1 MQGQWLRLTAQTQG
15 RYAGGLES
23 AEAHVAEATA
33 GTVCTT
39 GAEIVRYFKPID
51 EVDPGMSAVLRG
63 IMWLLFVPLLLG
75 IYGGWLFQAIE
86 LPMTGTVGRIITLV
100 SPSVY
105 FLVLATAL
113 LFYTGPISF
122 LVVWCAGLVICTWLW
137 LISQS
142 GWKVRAI
149 SLVPL
154 ALLLMAPIAVT
165 GMYEPAP
172 LSTFRLGSGGE
183 VVWLTRPRGSLGL
196 AIRRARFELDTYQY
210 DVEYR
215 LHGWSDDGRLSF
227 SSFGPSGR
235 RSLWVYDPA
244 AGERAWRTGSL
255 PEGFEPATEVSQL
268 NPRHPS
274 GRLRPR
280 QRVGRGETS
289 WNPRAIEE
297 SVSADGSMRA
307 LVIDDG
313 SVLHYEVVV
322 VRRIDP

>member
-1 MQGQWLRLTAQTQG
+1 LTAYAKG
-15 RYAGGLES
+15 RYAGGLKS
-23 AEAHVAEATA
+23 AGAAKAKAMA
-33 GTVCTT
+33 GSVCAT
-39 GAEIVRYFKPID
+39 GAGIVHYFKPIEED
-51 EVDPGMSAVLRG
+51 DPGLAAVLRG

-86 LPMTGTVGRIITLV
+86 LPMTGIGGRIITLV
-100 SPSVY
+100 APSEY
-105 FLVLATAL
+105 FLVLAPTL

-122 LVVWCAGLVICTWLW
+122 LVIWCAGLVICTWLW

-149 SLVPL
+149 SLLTL

-172 LSTFRLGSGGE
+172 LSTPGLRSGGE
-183 VVWLTRPRGSLGL
+183 VAWLTRPRGSLGL
-196 AIRRARFELDTYQY
+196 AIRRARFELGTYQY
-210 DVEYR
+210 DDEFK
-215 LHGWSDDGRLSF
+215 LHGWSDDGRLYY
-227 SSFGPSGR
+227 SSFGPFGR
-235 RSLWVYDPA
+235 RTLWVYDPA

-255 PEGFEPATEVSQL
+255 PEGFQPATEVSQL
-268 NPRHPS
+268 NLRHPS
-274 GRLRPR
+274 SRLRPR
-280 QRVGRGETS
+280 QPVGRVETS

-297 SVSADGSMRA
+297 SVSADGAMRA
-307 LVIDDG
+307 LVIDDA